1 MTKISKKIGKMWKD
15 MTGVSPIIAVILMVA
30 ITVVLAA
37 TIYVWVS
44 GFGGSGGTSAAISMR
59 QTNFVDGTTSNEV
72 DYQILDVKGG
82 LGWEDIKIV
91 VNGEAAWTGDGST
104 GGTIGTG
111 FTLVTGAGSGATMT
125 TTTTGAIHAGDVLKI
140 SDDGTNVAHGN
151 TVTILDVDSDSV
163 LWSGSITY

>member
-59 QTNFVDGTTSNEV
+59 QTNFVEGTSENNVT
-72 DYQILDVKGG
+72 YQVLNAKGG
-82 LGWEDIKIV
+82 LGWEDIKITV
-91 VNGEAAWTGDGST
+91 GGTEVWDGSDT
-104 GGTIGTG
+104 TPDKSSGGVTIS
-111 FTLVTGAGSGATMT
+111 SGGETDAEE
-125 TTTTGAIHAGDVLKI
+125 GKIAAGDTI
-140 SDDGTNVAHGN
+140 TIYDDAVTHGA
-151 TVTILDVDSDSV
+151 TVTIIDISSDTPI
-163 LWSGSITY
+163 WSAAITY